1 MKVTVRTFCSHDK
14 HFLKVNL

>member
-1 MKVTVRTFCSHDK
+1 MKVTVHTFCSHDK